1 MRKEA
6 RRKDGTYIRF
16 DDNAA
21 VLINGRGRAGWHP
34 PCSVGGAGIRER
46 QYTKIVSLA
55 RRFGSS

>member
-21 VLINGRGRAGWHP
+21 VLLNDAGEP
-34 PCSVGGAGIRER
+34 LGTRVFGPVARELRER

-55 RRFGSS
+55 PEVW